1 MTFAREAVTS
11 RPEIPY
17 SWQVSRIGNRQTR
30 SIKQKGDSSMKDT
43 TRCKVYLT
51 MAAMILTVALA
62 NRAAA
67 QTSCADYAPGCFKG
81 IFQGQD
87 AHETNLPPGA
97 TKVLIRTIAS
107 GIGTHFNQFLL
118 VREVTGDLVN
128 FTATG
133 SAQWVAA
140 NREDSI
146 YTTVA
151 GNAVPDFPAGVL
163 KVTETHTITGGTGRF
178 TGAQGKLDVVLFH
191 KFQPSGVAGGFQT
204 HDISGSFQ
212 GTITFPGPAR

>member
-1 MTFAREAVTS
+1 
-11 RPEIPY
+11 
-17 SWQVSRIGNRQTR
+17 
-30 SIKQKGDSSMKDT
+30 MKT
-43 TRCKVYLT
+43 ITKTKIYLPI
-51 MAAMILTVALA
+51 AAMILTAALA
-62 NRAAA
+62 NPAAA

-87 AHETNLPPGA
+87 AHDTNLPPGA
-97 TKVLIRTIAS
+97 TTVLIRTVAN

-118 VREVTGDLVN
+118 VREVTGNLV
-128 FTATG
+128 TGEDTG

-151 GNAVPDFPAGVL
+151 GNAVPDFPGGVL
-163 KVTETHTITGGTGRF
+163 KVEETHTITGGTGRF
-178 TGAQGKLDVVLFH
+178 TGAQGSIKVTLFH
-191 KFQPSGVAGGFQT
+191 KFQPSGVAGSFQT

-212 GTITFPGPAR
+212 GTITFPSAAH